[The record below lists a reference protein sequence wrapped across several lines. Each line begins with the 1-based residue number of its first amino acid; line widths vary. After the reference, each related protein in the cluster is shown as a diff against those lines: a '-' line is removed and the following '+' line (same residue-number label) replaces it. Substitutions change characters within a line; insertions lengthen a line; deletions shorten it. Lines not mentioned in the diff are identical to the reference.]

1 MPIYNKSPK
10 ALLLDKMNAAN
21 MAAYPLTETNCT
33 IDPPRAIATTK
44 EGFNTEV
51 TVRGIQY
58 RGYVGSVTFRYARLD
73 LATLFKNTPLVADAP
88 GLRYTTQAVKNIN
101 ARYGLNLT
109 ATDVAEYLMYDGY
122 AFTLAASPSC
132 LQYIGSVQGR
142 YLNAGYRLNDVI
154 YDRNLATYVHPI
166 DSADV
171 AQGFKSGAMLAFGMD
186 FTNES
191 SVIETLVDGPLG
203 TGVNFTSGASTAL
216 VQTMVGLGFPSWD
229 FSAAR
234 IDHYGKG
241 VIAKANPIYDK
252 VAVISNIV
260 DNNVRGPIYLHYNLR

>member
-21 MAAYPLTETNCT
+21 LASYPLTETNCT
-33 IDPPRAIATTK
+33 LDPPKAISTTK
-44 EGFNTEV
+44 EGFNTEI

-58 RGYVGSVTFRYARLD
+58 RGYVGSVTFRYTRLN
-73 LATLFKNTPLVADAP
+73 LATLFKNTPLIVDAP
-88 GLRYTTQAVKNIN
+88 GVWLLSQAVKNIN

-109 ATDVAEYLMYDGY
+109 TSDINDSTIYDGWT
-122 AFTLAASPSC
+122 FNMNASAKS
-132 LQYIGSVQGR
+132 LQYVGGVQGR

-154 YDRNLATYVHPI
+154 YDRNLSTYVHPI

-171 AQGFKSGAMLAFGMD
+171 AQGYKSGAMMAFGID
-186 FTNES
+186 FTLEGN
-191 SVIETLVDGPLG
+191 IIDALVDGPMG

-216 VQTMVGLGFPSWD
+216 VQTMVGYGLPSWD

-241 VIAKANPIYDK
+241 VVAKANPNYDK
-252 VAVISNIV
+252 VAVISGIV
-260 DNNVRGPIYLHYNLR
+260 DNNLRGPIYLHYNLR

>member
-10 ALLLDKMNAAN
+10 ALLLDKMNAVN
-21 MAAYPLTETNCT
+21 LTVYPLTETNCT
-33 IDPPRAIATTK
+33 IDPPKAIATTK

-58 RGYVGSVTFRYARLD
+58 RGYIGSVTFRYTRLD
-73 LATLFKNTPLVADAP
+73 LGVLFKNTPLVADAP
-88 GLRYTTQAVKNIN
+88 GLQYTTQAVKNIN

-109 ATDVAEYLMYDGY
+109 STDVAEYGMSDGY
-122 AFTLAASPSC
+122 PFTLTALPSC
-132 LQYIGSVQGR
+132 LQYIGSVRGR

-171 AQGFKSGAMLAFGMD
+171 VKGYKSGGMLAFGLD

-191 SVIETLVDGPLG
+191 NIIDALVDGPLG

-216 VQTMVGLGFPSWD
+216 VQTMVGLGFPTWD

-241 VIAKANPIYDK
+241 VVAKANPIYDK